1 MRDEEL
7 RIGHGWDV
15 HAFGGN
21 RALVIGGVPVEHDR
35 GVHGHSDGDV
45 LLHAVTDALLG
56 AAALGDIGEH
66 FPDTDP
72 QFEGIDS
79 RELLRRI
86 RRLVGDAGWRVV
98 NADVT
103 VITEVPRLHPH
114 KEAIQRSL
122 AELLGVETTCV
133 GVKAKTAERL
143 GPVGR
148 VEGLEAHAVV
158 LLARER
164 GRTP

>member
-1 MRDEEL
+1 MNDEL

-15 HAFGGN
+15 HAFGGD
-21 RALVIGGVPVEHDR
+21 RPLLLGGVPVKHDR
-35 GVHGHSDGDV
+35 GLRAHSDGDV

-56 AAALGDIGEH
+56 ATALGDIGEH
-66 FPDTDP
+66 FPDDDP

-79 RELLRRI
+79 GEILRHVRA
-86 RRLVGDAGWRVV
+86 LVGDAGWRVV

-103 VITEVPRLHPH
+103 VIAEAPRLHPH
-114 KEAIQRSL
+114 KEEIQRSI
-122 AELLGVETTCV
+122 AELLRVEPTRV
-133 GVKAKTAERL
+133 GLKAKTAERL

-148 VEGLEAHAVV
+148 HEGVEVHAVV

-164 GRTP
+164 VGAT